1 MSTLATYTSLAAY
14 FLGPLA
20 FFILVHRLTSHPLN
34 KFPGPAVARVTDGY
48 AGYHAAR
55 RQLHLA
61 TYRDH
66 ERYGPVVRQGPDRL
80 VFNTITA
87 LHDIYLNQRVTKSK
101 IYLQSLLST
110 PTPSMFNAL
119 DRAVHSH
126 KRRVVGQLISERSM
140 RAFEPTMVSQIDIFL
155 RQLLISSESDETI
168 NMTTRCQ
175 RLGADVVGLLAFG
188 YELNTQTADTN
199 IIIPAAMKAN
209 SYRISLYMAW
219 PTIRLIDPAFRWL
232 GRKKSPK
239 CMQTFRLFQ
248 VLRSMIGRR
257 MSMPRDAA
265 HDLYAVASGDI
276 TPSGDRGLQ
285 GTELWSEA
293 SFFVMAGGTTV
304 ATLMSAIFFY
314 LSRHADVYTR
324 LADEIRTAFSS
335 GQAIKGGPQLSSCK
349 YLRAVIDET
358 MRVSPPTTATP
369 WREEDIYSAA
379 PAPAP
384 SDGSPFLVDGHA
396 IPRGTAV
403 GVSLYSLMHN
413 AAYFPEPFAFRPE
426 RWLGGADDG
435 GSDGAFD
442 EATRATMR
450 RALAPF
456 ALGDRGCAGKAMAYL
471 EASLAVAKT
480 LWYFDFRTV
489 EGPAGRVGGGTPGRD
504 WRDRVD
510 EYQLYDIFTADHDGP
525 NLVFKPRAGVKGELA
540 SESVV

>member
-1 MSTLATYTSLAAY
+1 
-14 FLGPLA
+14 
-20 FFILVHRLTSHPLN
+20 
-34 KFPGPAVARVTDGY
+34 
-48 AGYHAAR
+48 
-55 RQLHLA
+55 
-61 TYRDH
+61 
-66 ERYGPVVRQGPDRL
+66 
-80 VFNTITA
+80 
-87 LHDIYLNQRVTKSK
+87 
-101 IYLQSLLST
+101 
-110 PTPSMFNAL
+110 MFNAL
-119 DRAVHSH
+119 DRAAHSH

-155 RQLLISSESDETI
+155 RQILISGNNGETI

-199 IIIPAAMKAN
+199 IIIPAAMKAT

-219 PTIRLIDPAFRWL
+219 PTIRLIDPVFRWL

-239 CMQTFRLFQ
+239 C
-248 VLRSMIGRR
+248 MIGRR

-265 HDLYAVASGDI
+265 HDLYAVASGDT

-324 LADEIRTAFSS
+324 LADEIRTTFTS
-335 GQAIKGGPQLSSCK
+335 GRAIKGGSQLSSCR

-358 MRVSPPTTATP
+358 MRVAPPTTATP
-369 WREEDIYSAA
+369 WREEDIYSAT
-379 PAPAP
+379 PAP

-413 AAYFPEPFAFRPE
+413 TAYFPEPFAFRPD
-426 RWLGGADDG
+426 RWLDG

-471 EASLAVAKT
+471 EASLVVAKT
-480 LWYFDFRTV
+480 LWYFDFRTA
-489 EGPAGRVGGGTPGRD
+489 EGPAGRVGGGTPGRG
-504 WRDRVD
+504 WRDRED
-510 EYQLYDIFTADHDGP
+510 EYQLFDIFTADHDGP
-525 NLVFKPRAGVKGELA
+525 NLVFEPRVGVQGQLA
-540 SESVV
+540 SESVG

>member
-1 MSTLATYTSLAAY
+1 MSTLATYTSLATY

-20 FFILVHRLTSHPLN
+20 FFIIVHRLTSHPLN

-80 VFNTITA
+80 VFNTLTA

-126 KRRVVGQLISERSM
+126 KR
-140 RAFEPTMVSQIDIFL
+140 
-155 RQLLISSESDETI
+155 
-168 NMTTRCQ
+168 
-175 RLGADVVGLLAFG
+175 
-188 YELNTQTADTN
+188 
-199 IIIPAAMKAN
+199 

-219 PTIRLIDPAFRWL
+219 PTIRLIDPVFRWI

-239 CMQTFRLFQ
+239 WY
-248 VLRSMIGRR
+248 VLRSMIGQR

-265 HDLYAVASGDI
+265 YDLYAVASGDI

-324 LADEIRTAFSS
+324 LADEIRTTFSS
-335 GQAIKGGPQLSSCK
+335 GQAIKGGSQLSSCK

-369 WREEDIYSAA
+369 WREEDIYSA
-379 PAPAP
+379 APAP

-426 RWLGGADDG
+426 RWLDSDDG
-435 GSDGAFD
+435 GCDGAFD
-442 EATRATMR
+442 GATRATMR

-471 EASLAVAKT
+471 EASLVVAKT
-480 LWYFDFRTV
+480 LWYFDFRTA

-525 NLVFKPRAGVKGELA
+525 NLAFRPRAGVKSELA

>member
-1 MSTLATYTSLAAY
+1 
-14 FLGPLA
+14 
-20 FFILVHRLTSHPLN
+20 
-34 KFPGPAVARVTDGY
+34 
-48 AGYHAAR
+48 
-55 RQLHLA
+55 
-61 TYRDH
+61 
-66 ERYGPVVRQGPDRL
+66 
-80 VFNTITA
+80 
-87 LHDIYLNQRVTKSK
+87 
-101 IYLQSLLST
+101 
-110 PTPSMFNAL
+110 
-119 DRAVHSH
+119 
-126 KRRVVGQLISERSM
+126 M
-140 RAFEPTMVSQIDIFL
+140 RAFEPTMTSQMDIFL
-155 RQLLISSESDETI
+155 RQLLISSENDETI

-175 RLGADVVGLLAFG
+175 RLAADVVGLLAFG

-199 IIIPAAMKAN
+199 IIIPDAMKAN
-209 SYRISLYMAW
+209 SYRISLYMTW
-219 PTIRLIDPAFRWL
+219 PTIRLMDPVFRWL
-232 GRKKSPK
+232 GRKKTPK
-239 CMQTFRLFQ
+239 WY

-276 TPSGDRGLQ
+276 TTSGERGLR

-293 SFFVMAGGTTV
+293 SFFIMAGGTTV

-335 GQAIKGGPQLSSCK
+335 GQAIKSGPQLSSCK

-369 WREEDIYSAA
+369 WREEDIYSAT

-426 RWLGGADDG
+426 RWLDAD
-435 GSDGAFD
+435 SAFD

-471 EASLAVAKT
+471 ETSLAVAKA
-480 LWYFDFRTV
+480 LWYFDFRTA
-489 EGPAGRVGGGTPGRD
+489 EGPAGRVGGGSPRRG
-504 WRDRVD
+504 WRGRVD

-525 NLVFKPRAGVKGELA
+525 NVVFKPRAGAAKSSQEIVDALNFLKR
-540 SESVV
+540 

>member
-1 MSTLATYTSLAAY
+1 MSAFATYTLLAAY
-14 FLGPLA
+14 LLGPLA
-20 FFILVHRLTSHPLN
+20 FFILIHRLTSHPLN
-34 KFPGPAVARVTDGY
+34 KFPGPAIARVTDGY

-55 RQLHLA
+55 KQLHLA

-80 VFNTITA
+80 VFNTLTA
-87 LHDIYLNQRVTKSK
+87 LHDIYLNPRVTKSK

-126 KRRVVGQLISERSM
+126 KRRL
-140 RAFEPTMVSQIDIFL
+140 
-155 RQLLISSESDETI
+155 
-168 NMTTRCQ
+168 
-175 RLGADVVGLLAFG
+175 
-188 YELNTQTADTN
+188 
-199 IIIPAAMKAN
+199 AN
-209 SYRISLYMAW
+209 SHRISLYMAW
-219 PTIRLIDPAFRWL
+219 PTSRLIDPVFRWL

-239 CMQTFRLFQ
+239 WY

-265 HDLYAVASGDI
+265 HNLYAVASGDI

-304 ATLMSAIFFY
+304 ATLMSAVFFY

-324 LADEIRTAFSS
+324 LADEIRTTFSS
-335 GQAIKGGPQLSSCK
+335 GQAIKGGSQLSSCR

-358 MRVSPPTTATP
+358 MRVAPPTTAAP

-379 PAPAP
+379 PPPAP

-396 IPRGTAV
+396 IPRGVAV

-413 AAYFPEPFAFRPE
+413 ASYFPDPFAFRPE
-426 RWLGGADDG
+426 RWLDNADNGRSGGDK
-435 GSDGAFD
+435 AFD

-471 EASLAVAKT
+471 EASLVVAKT
-480 LWYFDFRTV
+480 LWYFDFRTA
-489 EGPAGRVGGGTPGRD
+489 EGPAGRVGGGTPGSG
-504 WRDRVD
+504 WRDRAD

-525 NLVFKPRAGVKGELA
+525 NLVFRPRAGVSKGELA